1 MKIGTDINVTIP
13 VGDTNE
19 RDKKWVK
26 VGINMAEIDLDGS
39 ITDQLT
45 QARSAI
51 TQSLDA
57 SSDMVYE
64 RLQELT
70 GERPAVQRPVDKAME
85 DINETLGELAII
97 VSNLKKIIGAHLE
110 EHETTMPQTDL
121 TLVPFDTVETIGTAE
136 ERETIQEQ
144 PVLTLAP
151 SVLIKGTETDD
162 TSNYPPSETP
172 TPAPKKR
179 GRKPGS
185 KNKDKVVAQKTLLK
199 SLAEEPKP
207 EVKHICQTCRKEFAT
222 ITELVNHHITE
233 HKNKSSIGIDIA
245 NL

>member
-13 VGDTNE
+13 VGETNE

-39 ITDQLT
+39 ISDQLT

-85 DINETLGELAII
+85 DINETLGELATI

-110 EHETTMPQTDL
+110 EHEVAAPQPDPNL
-121 TLVPFDTVETIGTAE
+121 PLVPFDTVETTGE
-136 ERETIQEQ
+136 D
-144 PVLTLAP
+144 
-151 SVLIKGTETDD
+151 DD
-162 TSNYPPSETP
+162 TDTYPPQATP
-172 TPAPKKR
+172 SIPDGGDFAIATLPDRPAPAPKRR

-185 KNKDKVVAQKTLLK
+185 KNKSKGVTQKTLLTNV
-199 SLAEEPKP
+199 SEEPKM
-207 EVKHICQTCRKEFAT
+207 EIKHTCQTCQKEFTT

-233 HKNKSSIGIDIA
+233 HKGRSSLGVDIA